1 MALRKSSVLTG
12 LVALGFSCWVSALG
26 LGELTLHSALD
37 EPFDAEIELVNVGE
51 ADENQIL
58 VGLASK
64 ADFERAG
71 VTWEFHLLNLNF
83 KTDLSDID
91 HPIVKVTSK
100 DSIREPYLDFVAQ
113 LQWPSG
119 LLLREYTLFLD
130 LPVFDTQKVSAKVEA
145 AVASPVARSSSV
157 QRKQV
162 PAGEK
167 DAIASVSP
175 VSSSTGATDYR
186 VKGGDTLWTIAS
198 QAELGNTTVQQRM
211 VAIQAANAN
220 AFSNGNANLLKKG
233 AVLRIPDLAN
243 VESINLLEANQ
254 VVAKQARAWN
264 EQHKKSAVR
273 ELIGDVPGAE
283 KNKAPV
289 EKEGL
294 LRLST
299 PTESSSADGQ
309 QLGRTSSGEGSSAS
323 SEVLQNE
330 LGIAHEELERSKR
343 ENLELKEKLASLEAQ
358 LNTTELIK
366 LESDELKAVQLSVA
380 AEKAA
385 SEASAEMDATTEVN
399 DVTEVDKA
407 ETAVVDAAAVSD
419 SGGTGNE
426 GADTKSLEK
435 GSLGGLFAFLE
446 SNWIPLLGFIAVLL
460 GVLFLVAKSK
470 KDDEP
475 EFIEPSLNIGTDTA
489 KNKKESDA
497 TDGTSKEEP
506 PVQLEP
512 AMPEPVMEV
521 APEAEIVELVD
532 PIAEADIY
540 SSLGNFSEAES
551 VIKKAIE
558 ASPNDS
564 QLHLKRLDLFVAQE
578 DAVGFDAYYPT
589 LVALGDSD
597 ATATADRLRGNIPEQ
612 EVIEEPSEL
621 TLEQQ
626 VAEELGIA
634 DLELDLS
641 GSGES
646 KNEPVDELGDVLGDD
661 ILSADLATE
670 LDDSFID
677 SSDDLDL
684 SGIELDLKPSASKVE
699 STCEESDGD
708 LEESMFGDIA
718 LPDELDD
725 LSADFASEETMAD
738 LEIEL
743 PDTVDDGFDLQNAEL
758 ESVDEGLELSL
769 DSLDFD
775 SDDIDAVEQ
784 DESTTQLELAQ
795 AYIEM
800 SDESGAK
807 DILAEVLNN
816 GSDEQKQKANE
827 LLAKLS

>member
-1 MALRKSSVLTG
+1 MVLRKSSVLTG

-71 VTWEFHLLNLNF
+71 VAWEFHLLSLNF
-83 KTDLSDID
+83 KTDLSDAD
-91 HPIVKVTSK
+91 HPIIKVTSK
-100 DSIREPYLDFVAQ
+100 DSIREPYLDFVTQ

-130 LPVFDTQKVSAKVEA
+130 LPVFDTQKASTKIETA
-145 AVASPVARSSSV
+145 ASPATRSSSV
-157 QRKQV
+157 QTKKAS
-162 PAGEK
+162 AGK
-167 DAIASVSP
+167 TSAVA
-175 VSSSTGATDYR
+175 SSSPTSSAAGSTNYR
-186 VKGGDTLWTIAS
+186 VKGGDSLWTIAS
-198 QAELGNTTVQQRM
+198 QIALGDTTIQQRM
-211 VAIQAANAN
+211 VAIQTANPS
-220 AFSNGNANLLKKG
+220 AFSNGDANLLKKG
-233 AVLRIPDLAN
+233 AVLRIPDLAS
-243 VESINLLEANQ
+243 VESINSLEANQ
-254 VVAKQARAWN
+254 IVANQSRVWR
-264 EQHKKSAVR
+264 EQHKKTAVR

-283 KNKAPV
+283 KNKV
-289 EKEGL
+289 LDEKGGL

-309 QLGRTSSGEGSSAS
+309 QLGQAPNAGGSSAS

-366 LESDELKAVQLSVA
+366 LESDELKAVQLSIA
-380 AEKAA
+380 AEQAA
-385 SEASAEMDATTEVN
+385 SEASAKLNAAIEESDIHEADAT
-399 DVTEVDKA
+399 
-407 ETAVVDAAAVSD
+407 VVDTVAVSE
-419 SGGTGNE
+419 SGGTGEE
-426 GADTKSLEK
+426 GVGTQSLEK
-435 GSLGGLFAFLE
+435 DPLGGIFVFLE

-475 EFIEPSLNIGTDTA
+475 ELIEPFLNIDADTE
-489 KNKKESDA
+489 KNKKESNA
-497 TDGTSKEEP
+497 TVEAPNEEP

-512 AMPEPVMEV
+512 VMPEPVMEEV
-521 APEAEIVELVD
+521 PEAEIVELVD

-540 SSLGNFSEAES
+540 LSLGNFSEAES
-551 VIKKAIE
+551 VIENAIE
-558 ASPNDS
+558 ASPTDS
-564 QLHLKRLDLFVAQE
+564 SLHLKRLDLFVAQE
-578 DAVGFDAYYPT
+578 DTAGFDAYYPT
-589 LVALGDSD
+589 LIALGDSD
-597 ATATADRLRGNIPEQ
+597 AIATADRLRGNIPEQ
-612 EVIEEPSEL
+612 EVIKEPGEL

-641 GSGES
+641 GSAEQE
-646 KNEPVDELGDVLGDD
+646 NEPADVLDED
-661 ILSADLATE
+661 FLSVELEAD
-670 LDDSFID
+670 LDDSLMD
-677 SSDDLDL
+677 SGDNELDL
-684 SGIELDLKPSASKVE
+684 SEIELDLKPSTSSAE
-699 STCEESDGD
+699 STREESADD

-718 LPDELDD
+718 LPDELDE
-725 LSADFASEETMAD
+725 LSADLASEETMAD

-743 PDTVDDGFDLQNAEL
+743 PDSVDNGLDLQSAEL
-758 ESVDEGLELSL
+758 ESDDEGLELSL

-775 SDDIDAVEQ
+775 NDDIDLVEQ

-800 SDESGAK
+800 NDESGAK
-807 DILAEVLNN
+807 DILAEVLSN
-816 GSDEQKQKANE
+816 GNEEQKQQANE